1 MQRRAALGIAIALVA
16 LAGLTGPAL
25 AAGARSSPTRAFAS
39 GGVSFRYPAAWKASP
54 TAWRWKLTF
63 SSLVTYLATQPMH
76 DPCSTSGNST
86 TCAPPFGALVPGG
99 ILVTWTH
106 LGTPGWT
113 LAKQPGRATTLGG
126 RPAHVLI
133 TRPGACRYLGA
144 AETVTA
150 QIALA
155 GSNSLQMQACLRG
168 TTVKAN
174 EARVLAM
181 LASLHVA
188 KG

>member
-1 MQRRAALGIAIALVA
+1 MQRRAALRFAIALVA

-25 AAGARSSPTRAFAS
+25 AAGARSYPTRAFAAS
-39 GGVSFRYPAAWKASP
+39 GVSFRYPATWKPSP
-54 TAWRWKLTF
+54 AAWRWKLTF

-99 ILVTWTH
+99 ILVTWTSRDA
-106 LGTPGWT
+106 PGWT
-113 LAKQPGRATTLGG
+113 LARQPGRATTLGG
-126 RPAHVLI
+126 HRARVQI
-133 TRPGACRYLGA
+133 ARPGACRYLGA

-150 QIALA
+150 QIALT
-155 GSNSLQMQACLRG
+155 GSSSLQMQACLRG
-168 TTVKAN
+168 TTTKAN

-181 LASLHVA
+181 LASLRIRS
-188 KG
+188 